1 MVSSGDIKIEQ
12 LTRGSSNIYRIMVGN
27 NQFVLKEFNSNK
39 TLENVE
45 KEVKVINY
53 LRQKNL
59 LVPTYIKTSN
69 DKDYILYE
77 GKIIILQNYIKRL
90 CY

>member
-1 MVSSGDIKIEQ
+1 MVLNGDIKIEQ
-12 LTRGSSNIYRIMVGN
+12 LTRGSSNIYRIIVGN

-69 DKDYILYE
+69 DKNYILYE

>member
-1 MVSSGDIKIEQ
+1 MVLDGDIKIEQ

-39 TLENVE
+39 TSKNVE

-53 LRQKNL
+53 LRQKNI

-69 DKDYILYE
+69 NKDYTLYK

-90 CY
+90 CN